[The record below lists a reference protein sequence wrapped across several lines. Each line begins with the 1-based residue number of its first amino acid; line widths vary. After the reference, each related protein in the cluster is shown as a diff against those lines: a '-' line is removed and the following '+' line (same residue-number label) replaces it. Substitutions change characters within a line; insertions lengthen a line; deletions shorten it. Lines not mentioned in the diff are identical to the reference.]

1 VQKDAIFSGAPAV
14 SAGSLFY
21 QSIADDPYVLR
32 WLHEG
37 TIEELQIW
45 LRNAATG
52 KEQRVTGG
60 NCNSAVLGAG
70 LERNHFR

>member
-1 VQKDAIFSGAPAV
+1 
-14 SAGSLFY
+14 
-21 QSIADDPYVLR
+21 LR

-52 KEQRVTGG
+52 NEQRVTGG